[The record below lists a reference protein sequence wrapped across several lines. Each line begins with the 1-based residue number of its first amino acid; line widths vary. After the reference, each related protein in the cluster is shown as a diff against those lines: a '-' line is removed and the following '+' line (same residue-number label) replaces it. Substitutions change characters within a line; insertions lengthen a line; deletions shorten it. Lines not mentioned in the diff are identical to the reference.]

1 MPVLTQVVK
10 PLADD
15 VAENA
20 RPKTDE
26 FIDNVL
32 RPAIE
37 DFKRM
42 LEQSADELAEQVRP
56 LSQSLPTCL
65 SVSMKGAAASCAAV
79 ALPSALSAHCCM
91 SSGEG
96 LGFGNICQ
104 LNNSEVD

>member
-1 MPVLTQVVK
+1 MQVVK

-26 FIDNVL
+26 FIEKVL

-42 LEQSADELAEQVRP
+42 LEHSAEELAEKVIP
-56 LSQSLPTCL
+56 ILYILSQ
-65 SVSMKGAAASCAAV
+65 
-79 ALPSALSAHCCM
+79 
-91 SSGEG
+91 
-96 LGFGNICQ
+96 GNECI
-104 LNNSEVD
+104 S